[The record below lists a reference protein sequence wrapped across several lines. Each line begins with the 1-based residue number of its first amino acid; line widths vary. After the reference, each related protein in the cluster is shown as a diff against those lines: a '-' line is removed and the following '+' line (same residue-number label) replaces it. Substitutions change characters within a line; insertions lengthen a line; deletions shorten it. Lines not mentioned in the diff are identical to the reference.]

1 MDTNDFP
8 RVVAFNNRGKSDQS
22 RPAPA
27 NERSLPSSVVSVRDV
42 ASSWLFAR
50 MKEVF
55 AAVDDTLFATA
66 EKVHSQEEQDGLF
79 HALRVLRLERNRF
92 TDRFITSIQDGFASI
107 PTAPERE
114 AASLEPSQQGLSLV
128 QNEDLELQVAI
139 RSIVAAVKRDCAS
152 PIAELALRLDTLLP
166 VKVYDENMPLSPVVL
181 GKAFRQA
188 MKPLE
193 MHLRAQ
199 LTLIK
204 KYEQLLAAK
213 LGELYQKCNGVL
225 IERGV
230 LPGLK
235 DPLLQRRQNQR
246 PNPPGAAGGRTG
258 HIAAP
263 GYAPNGM
270 PGAPVPEQGAQ
281 QFAPAGYPGGVGMPA
296 GGVPQSGGSPQ
307 GAAAAPSMPGQ
318 FGGNPVGAPSAGAGG
333 MSMPGQ
339 AGGSVPA
346 GGGHGSNGTHG
357 AGSNGAAAGGYG
369 LMPAAPGV
377 MPMATPDLLQHLGDL
392 QSVPLQASAG
402 GQLLDVSGM
411 LQERLVESKQKA
423 SLQELDTEVI
433 RMVDMLFS
441 FMLEDRNLAE
451 PIKVQLIRLQLP
463 MLKLAVADKSF
474 FSKGGHPA
482 RKLFNALAD
491 AAIGWQPG
499 KNFREEPFY
508 QEICEIVERVL
519 EDFDRDESVF
529 VQLLDSFEQYVSRER
544 RRAKVMERR
553 TVDEAQGSA
562 RVEAAKA
569 RVAAVYDALTAER
582 KLPKVV
588 HEWLNRVWNSVLFRT
603 CLKDG
608 TESEK
613 WRRNVLT
620 ARDLI
625 WSVVA
630 PMPESNFKM
639 QQLLPGLRKRLDEG
653 AQSLALNVRDRQRLM
668 HGLNLL
674 YRERQ
679 ALGERVECER
689 ERRTRERLVQE
700 LLREA
705 DSVMK
710 IPDIPPVEESKP
722 SPAEASP
729 VATEVPEQAVHTDQE
744 TAQLAE
750 DTAPAAES
758 TAAELEEDT
767 VTDLPKVEELQK
779 VAKLAPL
786 KRSSELTPLGSKDEH
801 WQQTYHLK
809 DSWFMLNAEEKAP
822 VRCRLAAIIKD
833 LDQFMFVNRSGAR
846 VAIYSRLELA
856 HALRDEVMTPLD
868 HGPLF
873 ERALQYVV
881 GSIGES
887 KVPVTVQET
896 VSEASA
902 SA

>member
-22 RPAPA
+22 QSAPA
-27 NERSLPSSVVSVRDV
+27 SARNLPSSVVSVRDI

-55 AAVDDTLFATA
+55 TAVDDTLFATA

-79 HALRVLRLERNRF
+79 QALRVLRLERNRF
-92 TDRFITSIQDGFASI
+92 TDRFITSVQDGFSSI
-107 PTAPERE
+107 PTQPERE
-114 AASLEPSQQGLSLV
+114 EAKLEASQQGLSLV

-152 PIAELALRLDTLLP
+152 PIAELALRLDTLMP
-166 VKVYDENMPLSPVVL
+166 VKVYDENMPLSPAVL
-181 GKAFRQA
+181 GKAFKQA
-188 MKPLE
+188 MKPLD

-199 LTLIK
+199 LTLLK

-213 LGELYQKCNGVL
+213 LGDLYQKCNGVL

-235 DPLLQRRQNQR
+235 DPLLQRRQGQR
-246 PNPPGAAGGRTG
+246 PSPSATPNGQAGQGAVPN
-258 HIAAP
+258 H
-263 GYAPNGM
+263 APNGM

-296 GGVPQSGGSPQ
+296 GGAPQ
-307 GAAAAPSMPGQ
+307 GAGGMSPVPGQ
-318 FGGNPVGAPSAGAGG
+318 YGGSPVGAPSAGMGG
-333 MSMPGQ
+333 MQMPGQ
-339 AGGSVPA
+339 TAGSTPA
-346 GGGHGSNGTHG
+346 G

-369 LMPAAPGV
+369 LMPASPGV
-377 MPMATPDLLQHLGDL
+377 IPMATPDLLQHLGDL
-392 QSVPLQASAG
+392 QALPLQASAG
-402 GQLLDVSGM
+402 GQLLDVSGL
-411 LQERLVESKQKA
+411 LQQRLVESKQKA

-499 KNFREEPFY
+499 KNYREEPFY

-519 EDFDRDESVF
+519 EEFDRDEGVF

-630 PMPESNFKM
+630 PMPESSFKM

-679 ALGERVECER
+679 ALGERVESER

-710 IPDIPPVEESKP
+710 IPDIPLEESN
-722 SPAEASP
+722 SPAVEASP
-729 VATEVPEQAVHTDQE
+729 VATEVAEQAAHTAVE
-744 TAQLAE
+744 TAPEVESSESNAPEAISPAPDLDE
-750 DTAPAAES
+750 DE
-758 TAAELEEDT
+758 

-779 VAKLAPL
+779 VAKFAPL
-786 KRSSELTPLGSKDEH
+786 KRSSELAPLGSKDEH

-809 DSWFMLNAEEKAP
+809 DSWFMLNAEGKPP

-856 HALRDEVMTPLD
+856 HALRDELMTPLD

-887 KVPVTVQET
+887 KVPVTVDEAIAG
-896 VSEASA
+896 ASA
-902 SA
+902 

>member
-8 RVVAFNNRGKSDQS
+8 RVVAFNNRGTSDLSQS
-22 RPAPA
+22 APA
-27 NERSLPSSVVSVRDV
+27 SLKRLPSSVVSVRDI

-55 AAVDDTLFATA
+55 TAVDDTLFATA

-79 HALRVLRLERNRF
+79 QALRVLRLERNRF
-92 TDRFITSIQDGFASI
+92 TDRFITSVQDGFARI
-107 PTAPERE
+107 PSEPERE
-114 AASLEPSQQGLSLV
+114 ASKLESSQQGLSLL
-128 QNEDLELQVAI
+128 QNDDLELQVAI

-152 PIAELALRLDTLLP
+152 PIAELALRLDTLMP

-181 GKAFRQA
+181 GKAFKQA
-188 MKPLE
+188 MKPLD

-199 LTLIK
+199 LTLLK

-213 LGELYQKCNGVL
+213 LGDLYQKCNGVL

-235 DPLLQRRQNQR
+235 DPLLQRRQGLR
-246 PNPPGAAGGRTG
+246 PNPHQGPSGQAGQG
-258 HIAAP
+258 AAP
-263 GYAPNGM
+263 GYSPTGM
-270 PGAPVPEQGAQ
+270 PNAPAPQ
-281 QFAPAGYPGGVGMPA
+281 QFAPAGYPGGGGMPA
-296 GGVPQSGGSPQ
+296 GGVVPQ
-307 GAAAAPSMPGQ
+307 GAGMPQGAGAAGVPMQGQ
-318 FGGNPVGAPSAGAGG
+318 GAGQGAGSIPAGAGANG
-333 MSMPGQ
+333 GS
-339 AGGSVPA
+339 AGGF
-346 GGGHGSNGTHG
+346 
-357 AGSNGAAAGGYG
+357 G

-392 QSVPLQASAG
+392 QALPLQASAG
-402 GQLLDVSGM
+402 GQLLDVSGL
-411 LQERLVESKQKA
+411 LQQRLVESKQKA

-499 KNFREEPFY
+499 KNYREEPFY

-519 EDFDRDESVF
+519 AEFDRDESVF

-630 PMPESNFKM
+630 PMPESSFKM

-653 AQSLALNVRDRQRLM
+653 AQSLALNMRDRQRLM

-679 ALGERVECER
+679 ALGERVESER

-710 IPDIPPVEESKP
+710 IPDVPLEESTT
-722 SPAEASP
+722 PAVDASP
-729 VATEVPEQAVHTDQE
+729 IAAEVAEQAVHPAVESAPEVGSVEGVGSLESNAPKAVSPAPD
-744 TAQLAE
+744 LDE
-750 DTAPAAES
+750 DE
-758 TAAELEEDT
+758 

-779 VAKLAPL
+779 VAKFAPL
-786 KRSSELTPLGSKDEH
+786 KRSSELAPLGTKDEH

-809 DSWFMLNAEEKAP
+809 DSWFMLSAEGKGS

-887 KVPVTVQET
+887 KVPVTVDEA
-896 VSEASA
+896 VAEASA
-902 SA
+902 